1 MRDQFDKKI
10 ISLLIYRGLDLNYIS
25 DCSIWSLKLHAIA
38 IPCCIHG
45 LNLLLPLPA
54 LMPFDYGNP
63 VAVKDYLGCLHSLI
77 IDLFL
82 KELCL
87 KLSQTM
93 NGGTNCEMAWAF
105 HGHVGVRCWWEAC
118 AVCNPTSLNQFIA
131 YDVQHKNDVAGGCN
145 WFCTCSPLVLHWL
158 EETRNNTYANCPRT

>member
-1 MRDQFDKKI
+1 MACIAARCYIVDWISDAFTELHSVVTMKQTSLSQWLHGSWSVWQTMNEALTWI
-10 ISLLIYRGLDLNYIS
+10 ISDF
-25 DCSIWSLKLHAIA
+25 SIWSLKLHAIA

-63 VAVKDYLGCLHSLI
+63 VAVKGYLGCLHF

-87 KLSQTM
+87 KLPQTM
-93 NGGTNCEMAWAF
+93 NGGTDCEMSWAF

-118 AVCNPTSLNQFIA
+118 AVCSAFIM
-131 YDVQHKNDVAGGCN
+131 KNKSGLLQIISVK
-145 WFCTCSPLVLHWL
+145 
-158 EETRNNTYANCPRT
+158 